1 MGSGEPLDN
10 YDNVVKFL
18 ELVNAEYGL
27 NIGQRHITLST
38 CGIVP
43 KIYELADLELSITL
57 AISLHA
63 FSDEK
68 RKEIMPIANKYS
80 ISEILEAC
88 RVLYKQDWQ
97 KNNFEYSL
105 VAGVND
111 GKEDAKSLS
120 KLLKGMLCHVNLFL

>member
-43 KIYELADLELSITL
+43 KIYELADKELSITL

-80 ISEILEAC
+80 ISEIL
-88 RVLYKQDWQ
+88 K
-97 KNNFEYSL
+97 L
-105 VAGVND
+105 VNII
-111 GKEDAKSLS
+111 
-120 KLLKGMLCHVNLFL
+120 